1 MLSVKPF
8 ALLAL
13 LLAIF
18 GPLKAA
24 ERMRPGLWE
33 NTVVANGSSTTRT
46 HCVTPAEAASTNLP
60 DDAMRQSV
68 EKAIAKSGK
77 GSCKLKDLK
86 VDGNTVSQ
94 VMVCGATSYA
104 NTTIYR
110 GDNFQTLS
118 RSTKAGVTAVT
129 LLKGHRLGA
138 CP

>member
-1 MLSVKPF
+1 MLTVKS
-8 ALLAL
+8 LAL
-13 LLAIF
+13 LGLLLAAF
-18 GPLKAA
+18 SSLRAA

-68 EKAIAKSGK
+68 EKAISKSGK
-77 GSCKLKDLK
+77 GNCTLKDLK

-94 VMVCGATSYA
+94 VMVCGPISYA

-118 RSTKAGVTAVT
+118 RSTKAGVTTVT
-129 LLKGHRLGA
+129 LLKGRRLGA